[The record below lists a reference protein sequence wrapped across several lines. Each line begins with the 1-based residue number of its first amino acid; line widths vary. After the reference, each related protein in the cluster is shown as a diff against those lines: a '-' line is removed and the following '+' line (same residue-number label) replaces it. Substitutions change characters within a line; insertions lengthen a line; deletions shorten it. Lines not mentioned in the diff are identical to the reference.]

1 MCISSS
7 RVAVRDLSSTCPS
20 PPKSR
25 RHRCSDSSGCVA
37 VDGAATRN
45 AGPPESRG
53 QTPST
58 ENQTGGRPAC
68 RARFQDT
75 GAVTARVRYAR
86 RTSSRRPVSGSL
98 AGTQLAKLARHTKG
112 RHRVKGATPLP
123 AASTPKGCD
132 VDDTPGPPT
141 AATANP
147 AALPP
152 QHGETPRL
160 TRDSG
165 RTRPHRSK
173 GRTPPPSAQRDDLTV
188 VDASPG
194 AADVHDVCPLGN
206 ANRSSQDVPG
216 AAAGWPRHRREAG
229 EPVRSGAGNYRSW
242 ARNRPDEVDTRAD
255 DLGLFDANADNDLLT
270 TERVVALA
278 REANA
283 VYILEHF
290 GVDPDA
296 VEAPSADAPGSP
308 SQPSPPSSGAL
319 QSGSFSPGSG
329 ASSSPAA
336 AGSARAS
343 PLLPGVALE
352 VADDPL
358 RGLARDRRSHEGQS
372 LDPEH
377 VVLDVLARQGGLC
390 VHSCSSLA
398 AAAAAARIAAGRQLA

>member
-1 MCISSS
+1 M
-7 RVAVRDLSSTCPS
+7 
-20 PPKSR
+20 
-25 RHRCSDSSGCVA
+25 
-37 VDGAATRN
+37 
-45 AGPPESRG
+45 
-53 QTPST
+53 
-58 ENQTGGRPAC
+58 
-68 RARFQDT
+68 
-75 GAVTARVRYAR
+75 
-86 RTSSRRPVSGSL
+86 
-98 AGTQLAKLARHTKG
+98 
-112 RHRVKGATPLP
+112 
-123 AASTPKGCD
+123 
-132 VDDTPGPPT
+132 
-141 AATANP
+141 
-147 AALPP
+147 
-152 QHGETPRL
+152 
-160 TRDSG
+160 
-165 RTRPHRSK
+165 
-173 GRTPPPSAQRDDLTV
+173 
-188 VDASPG
+188 DASPG

-242 ARNRPDEVDTRAD
+242 ARNRPDEVDTRTD

-398 AAAAAARIAAGRQLA
+398 AAAAAARIAAVRQLA